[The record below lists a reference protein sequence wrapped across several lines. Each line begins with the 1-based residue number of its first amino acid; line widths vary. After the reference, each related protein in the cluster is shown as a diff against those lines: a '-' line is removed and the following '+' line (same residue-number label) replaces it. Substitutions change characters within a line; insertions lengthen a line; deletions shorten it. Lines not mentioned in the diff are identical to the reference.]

1 MVSKRSRRIA
11 ADQLFRPEP
20 LLFLL
25 WALELARLA
34 WDSETARAAGGLMM
48 AAYVALSIARLR
60 RATLWLC
67 APLAVLAAALAQAFG
82 LWNEVVR
89 GFESAAIFMAFF
101 GSIVLLRGLA
111 DRRPEISRTRRLF
124 AGLGEKETSGAF
136 LVGAHVIGSILVVGV
151 LAILASIAKGD
162 AAARRRAAEAS
173 QRGLCLAP
181 LWSPFWIASA
191 FVARQIPGV
200 PAWEIMTLG
209 LALAATGLAIAHLIY
224 ARRTG
229 MAELWRAVRGF
240 APLLPP
246 VALCAAMIAGLS
258 AAAGFGTL
266 EALIATVPVLALVA
280 LVSRR
285 GVRFAPLAGD
295 LWRGAGQVRDEIV
308 IVATALVL
316 GRVLEGAASGTD
328 LAVGALPS
336 WGVIGC
342 IVAAITIGSLVG
354 VHQLV
359 SVVVVLVVFAP
370 LGTNVADVVMTEA
383 ALLGWAF
390 ASMVGV
396 TAVSTATASA
406 MFAIPRIQLVYGPN
420 LIFVAVFGVISV
432 ALLTIVNEIHSAL
445 F

>member
-1 MVSKRSRRIA
+1 MDSRRA
-11 ADQLFRPEP
+11 KRLGAGRFLRPEP

-25 WALELARLA
+25 WALELARLG
-34 WDSETARAAGGLMM
+34 WDSETARAVGGLMM

-60 RATLWLC
+60 RATMWLC

-82 LWNEVVR
+82 SWNEVVR

-136 LVGAHVIGSILVVGV
+136 LVGAHVIGSILVVGA
-151 LAILASIAKGD
+151 LAILASIAKG
-162 AAARRRAAEAS
+162 ASTARRRAAEAS

-200 PAWEIMTLG
+200 PAWEVMTLG
-209 LALAATGLAIAHLIY
+209 LALAATGLTVAHLIY

-280 LVSRR
+280 LASQR
-285 GVRFAPLAGD
+285 GERFAPLAKD

-316 GRVLEGAASGTD
+316 GRVLEGASSGID
-328 LAVGALPS
+328 LAIGALPS
-336 WGVIGC
+336 WAAIGC
-342 IVAAITIGSLVG
+342 VVAAITVGSLVG

-359 SVVVVLVVFAP
+359 SVVVALVVFAP
-370 LGTNVADVVMTEA
+370 LATNVADVVMTEA

-406 MFAIPRIQLVYGPN
+406 MFSVPRIQLVYGPN
-420 LIFVAVFGVISV
+420 LIFVAAFGAISV
-432 ALLTIVNEIHSAL
+432 VLLAIVNELLSV
-445 F
+445 

>member
-1 MVSKRSRRIA
+1 
-11 ADQLFRPEP
+11 
-20 LLFLL
+20 
-25 WALELARLA
+25 
-34 WDSETARAAGGLMM
+34 
-48 AAYVALSIARLR
+48 
-60 RATLWLC
+60 
-67 APLAVLAAALAQAFG
+67 
-82 LWNEVVR
+82 
-89 GFESAAIFMAFF
+89 
-101 GSIVLLRGLA
+101 
-111 DRRPEISRTRRLF
+111 
-124 AGLGEKETSGAF
+124 
-136 LVGAHVIGSILVVGV
+136 
-151 LAILASIAKGD
+151 
-162 AAARRRAAEAS
+162 
-173 QRGLCLAP
+173 
-181 LWSPFWIASA
+181 
-191 FVARQIPGV
+191 
-200 PAWEIMTLG
+200 
-209 LALAATGLAIAHLIY
+209 
-224 ARRTG
+224 

-383 ALLGWAF
+383 ALLGWAL

>member
-1 MVSKRSRRIA
+1 MDSRLSKRLGASW
-11 ADQLFRPEP
+11 LLRPEP

-48 AAYVALSIARLR
+48 AAYVALSIMRLR
-60 RATLWLC
+60 RATMWLC
-67 APLAVLAAALAQAFG
+67 APLAILAAALAQAFG
-82 LWNEVVR
+82 SWSEVVR

-124 AGLGEKETSGAF
+124 AGLGKKETSGAF
-136 LVGAHVIGSILVVGV
+136 LVGAHVIGSILVVGA
-151 LAILASIAKGD
+151 LAILASIAKGG

-200 PAWEIMTLG
+200 PAWEVMTLG
-209 LALAATGLAIAHLIY
+209 LALAATGLTVAHLIY

-229 MAELWRAVRGF
+229 MPELWRAVRGF

-280 LVSRR
+280 LASQR
-285 GVRFAPLAGD
+285 GVRFGPLAAD
-295 LWRGAGQVRDEIV
+295 LWRGTGQVRDEIV

-316 GRVLEGAASGTD
+316 GRVLESALSGID
-328 LAVGALPS
+328 LAVGALPP
-336 WGVIGC
+336 WAAVGC
-342 IVAAITIGSLVG
+342 VVAAITIGSLVG
-354 VHQLV
+354 IHQLV
-359 SVVVVLVVFAP
+359 SVVVALVVFAP
-370 LGTNVADVVMTEA
+370 LATNVADVVMTEA

-406 MFAIPRIQLVYGPN
+406 MFSVPRIQLVYGPN
-420 LIFVAVFGVISV
+420 LMFVAAFGAISV
-432 ALLTIVNEIHSAL
+432 VLLAIVNEILSAPS
-445 F
+445 

>member
-1 MVSKRSRRIA
+1 MDSRRSKRLGAGR
-11 ADQLFRPEP
+11 LLRPEP

-25 WALELARLA
+25 WALELGRLG
-34 WDSETARAAGGLMM
+34 WDSETARAVGGLLM
-48 AAYVALSIARLR
+48 AAYVILSIARLR
-60 RATLWLC
+60 RATMWLC

-82 LWNEVVR
+82 SWNEVVR

-124 AGLGEKETSGAF
+124 AGLGEKEASGAF
-136 LVGAHVIGSILVVGV
+136 LVGAHVIGSILVVGA
-151 LAILASIAKGD
+151 LAILASIAKG
-162 AAARRRAAEAS
+162 ASTARRRAAEAS

-200 PAWEIMTLG
+200 PAWEVMTLG
-209 LALAATGLAIAHLIY
+209 LALAATGLTIAHLIY

-280 LVSRR
+280 LASQR
-285 GVRFAPLAGD
+285 GARFAPLAKD

-316 GRVLEGAASGTD
+316 GRVLEGASSGID
-328 LAVGALPS
+328 LAIGALPS
-336 WGVIGC
+336 WAAIGC
-342 IVAAITIGSLVG
+342 VVAAITVGSLVG

-359 SVVVVLVVFAP
+359 SVIVALVVFAP
-370 LGTNVADVVMTEA
+370 LATNVADVVMTEA

-396 TAVSTATASA
+396 TAVSTATAST
-406 MFAIPRIQLVYGPN
+406 MFSVPRIQLVYGPN
-420 LIFVAVFGVISV
+420 LIFVAAFGAISV
-432 ALLTIVNEIHSAL
+432 VLLAIVNELLSV
-445 F
+445 